1 LWRAD
6 RRRGADGV
14 EDAMRL
20 GIGAKLGAAGIGGI
34 VMVAALVGVQFYG
47 DAQVGTETATVERQV
62 ALQDGA
68 QSVALAMRRMQVGQR
83 DIRLAQS
90 IAEVD
95 QGWTLL
101 QEQATIASG
110 AAKSAADMAQTA
122 EVKERFGAIRQ
133 LVDDYKRE
141 SDVMRGASRK
151 MIEVELAR
159 TAVNPQWL
167 KDGAAFQEAVKAA
180 GLDKVP
186 LDLIL
191 LKAQS
196 DFNDVRAASWR
207 YSFRAEPDTLKKLT
221 AALKATADDLAQLRS
236 ATDAKLHAAIAP
248 LDKALADYRA
258 YTDQINAFVEKKTSQ
273 QRDLLV
279 IAAKLGDL
287 VTKAIDVSAERLTAA
302 KTRMAD
308 TQRWV
313 GIVGIAASL
322 IVVAMLVVSALYS
335 MLGVVRPLSR
345 LTAAMAAM
353 AGGDL
358 TVRVTGA
365 GRGDEIG
372 EQARTLERFREG
384 LAEAERLRLAQA
396 DQERQAAQQQLA
408 ERRRL
413 ADHFE
418 EVMGS
423 LAGRFASSATEVAE
437 AARNLSATAEETS
450 RQAQAVAGAAEE
462 ASSNVQ
468 TVAAGSEELAAS
480 IREINAQV
488 TKSAGIAG
496 EAAGEARRS
505 EGNVGTLNHA
515 AEKIGDVVSL
525 IKDIAEQTNLLALN
539 ATIEAARAGEAGR
552 GFAVVASEV
561 KQLAAQTAKATDE
574 ISAKI
579 GEIQTATGDTVGSIG
594 RIVATIGVIQE
605 VTSSIAGAV
614 EEQGAATS
622 EIASNTQLAATG
634 TLQVTQNIA
643 GVGQA
648 AEMTGA
654 ASTQLMTL
662 SSGLQSQAS
671 DLQREVADFVAGLRA
686 A

>member
-1 LWRAD
+1 
-6 RRRGADGV
+6 
-14 EDAMRL
+14 MRL
-20 GIGAKLGAAGIGGI
+20 GIGAKLGAAGVGGI
-34 VMVAALVGVQFYG
+34 VMVAALVGVQYYG

-68 QSVALAMRRMQVGQR
+68 QNVALAMRRMQVGQR

-90 IAEVD
+90 IAEID
-95 QGWTLL
+95 QGWALL
-101 QEQATIASG
+101 QEQATIAGG

-122 EVKERFGAIRQ
+122 EVRERFGAIGQ

-141 SDVMRGASRK
+141 SEVMRGASRK

-180 GLDKVP
+180 GLDKAA
-186 LDLIL
+186 LDLML

-662 SSGLQSQAS
+662 SSGLQAQAS

>member
-1 LWRAD
+1 
-6 RRRGADGV
+6 
-14 EDAMRL
+14 MRL

-207 YSFRAEPDTLKKLT
+207 YSFRAEPDTLKKLM
-221 AALKATADDLAQLRS
+221 AALMATADDLAQLRS
-236 ATDAKLHAAIAP
+236 ATDTKLHAAIAP

-258 YTDQINAFVEKKTSQ
+258 FTDQINGFVEKKTAQ
-273 QRDLLV
+273 QRDILLP
-279 IAAKLGDL
+279 IAGQLGDL
-287 VTKAIDVSAERLTAA
+287 ITKAIDVSAERLTAA

-308 TQRWV
+308 TERWV
-313 GIVGIAASL
+313 GVVGIAASL
-322 IVVAMLVVSALYS
+322 IVVAMLVASALYS
-335 MLGVVRPLSR
+335 MLGVARPLSQ

-353 AGGDL
+353 AGGNL
-358 TVRVTGA
+358 AVSVTGA
-365 GRGDEIG
+365 ARGDEIG
-372 EQARTLERFREG
+372 EQARTLEQFREG

-396 DQERQAAQQQLA
+396 DQERLAAQQQLA

-418 EVMGS
+418 EIMGA
-423 LAGRFASSATEVAE
+423 LASRFAASANEVAE

-462 ASSNVQ
+462 ASTNVQ

-496 EAAGEARRS
+496 DAAGEAKRS